1 VKGLT
6 FHGKETL
13 RYEAVPDPTIE
24 DPGDVIVQ
32 VDLAGIC
39 GSDLHPYLEREKGL
53 DHGTVMG
60 HEFVGKIV
68 EVGADVESRGGLGVG
83 DMVFCP
89 FTTNCG
95 DCFYCRRGLT
105 CRCTRGQLFG
115 WVENGK
121 GLHGGQADLVRVPL
135 AGSTLMRVPDGISP
149 EEALLMGDI
158 FSTGF
163 FCAEMAG
170 AGPEGTYVV
179 VGCGPVG
186 LMTITAALELGA
198 ERLFAIDMI
207 PDRLALAER
216 FGATPIHLLNEDPVA
231 IVKEATDG
239 RGADGVMEVVGNQPA
254 MRLATDLM
262 RPGGTISS
270 IGVHTEDTIAFTP
283 VEAYDKNI
291 TFKSG
296 RCPARYYM
304 ERLVPVVQ
312 EKRRDITA
320 IISHRVPL
328 SEGVDAYEKFNA
340 RQFGYT
346 KVVLVP

>member
-13 RYEAVPDPTIE
+13 KYETVADPTIE
-24 DPGDVIVQ
+24 DARDVIVK
-32 VDLAGIC
+32 VDMAGIC

-60 HEFVGKIV
+60 HEFVGEIV
-68 EVGADVESRGGLGVG
+68 EAGGSVAGLSAG
-83 DMVFCP
+83 DQVFSP

-95 DCFYCRRGLT
+95 DCFYCRHGLT
-105 CRCTRGQLFG
+105 CRCTNGQLFG
-115 WVENGK
+115 WREEGK
-121 GLHGGQADLVRVPL
+121 GLHGGQAELVRVPL
-135 AGSTLMRVPDGISP
+135 ADATLMRVPEGITP

-163 FCAEMAG
+163 FCAEQASV
-170 AGPEGTYVV
+170 GPEGTYVV

-186 LMTITAALELGA
+186 LMTVTAAMELGA
-198 ERLFAIDMI
+198 ERLFAVDLI
-207 PDRLALAER
+207 PDRLAVAER

-231 IVKEATDG
+231 VVKEATDG
-239 RGADGVMEVVGNQPA
+239 RGADGVMEVVGSHPA
-254 MRLATDLM
+254 MRLATDLL

-270 IGVHTEDTIAFTP
+270 IGVHTEETIAFTP

-296 RCPARYYM
+296 RCPARHYM

-312 EKRRDITA
+312 ARRHDLTA
-320 IISHRVPL
+320 IISHRMPL
-328 SEGVDAYEKFNA
+328 SEGVDAYEMFNS
-340 RQFGYT
+340 RLFGCT
-346 KVVLVP
+346 KVVLEP